1 MENVVKKL
9 TQISRWLS
17 WAGGALFLASAVLI
31 SLDVVF
37 RALFRSTLFESFELS
52 SYAFAIATS
61 LGLAYTLATKGHI
74 RIEVIYNLFGLRT
87 RAVLDVVALASLSIV
102 ATVLVY
108 WCSQTVL
115 QNAAMGARSNSSL
128 AMPLVA
134 PQSVWLLGMIWFA
147 IVCFVLAAAG
157 LVWLLRRKFVE
168 VHQALGVGSLQEE
181 ISANVDISAIQLP
194 KAG

>member
-1 MENVVKKL
+1 MEDVVRKF
-9 TQISRWLS
+9 TRISRWLS
-17 WAGGALFLASAVLI
+17 WVGGALFLVSAVLI

-37 RALFRSTLFESFELS
+37 RALFRSTMFESFELS
-52 SYAFAIATS
+52 GYAFAIATS

-74 RIEVIYNLFGLRT
+74 RIEVIYNRFNLRT
-87 RAVLDVVALASLSIV
+87 RAVFDVVALGSLSVV
-102 ATVLVY
+102 AAVLFY
-108 WCSQTVL
+108 WCLQTVL

-134 PQSVWLLGMIWFA
+134 PQSVWLLGIAWFA
-147 IVCFVLAAAG
+147 VVSLVLAATG
-157 LVWLLRRKFVE
+157 FVWLLRRKFTE

-181 ISANVDISAIQLP
+181 ISANVDISAVQPP

>member
-1 MENVVKKL
+1 MDDIIKRL
-9 TQISRWLS
+9 TQISRWFC

-74 RIEVIYNLFGLRT
+74 RIEVIYNLLGLRF
-87 RAVLDVVALASLSIV
+87 RALLDVLALGSLSVV
-102 ATVLVY
+102 AAVLVY
-108 WCSQTVL
+108 WCLQTVL
-115 QNAAMGARSNSSL
+115 QNAAMSARSNSSL

-134 PQSVWLLGMIWFA
+134 PQSVWLLGMVWFA
-147 IVCFVLAAAG
+147 IVCFVLAATG
-157 LVWLLRRKFVE
+157 LVWLLRRRFVE
-168 VHQALGVGSLQEE
+168 VHQVLGVGSLQEE
-181 ISANVDISAIQLP
+181 ISANVDISTVQTP
-194 KAG
+194 PAG